1 MLKKQLIMESAIE
14 LFAKKGIDATSV
26 QQITE
31 HCGISKGAFYLSFK
45 SKDELIFSIIEYFT
59 KNVTAKIELSVSR
72 KVTPHDKLA
81 AYFIEIFNILQKY
94 GDFAT
99 VFIKEQHF
107 INESLIKELAYY
119 DELNNKLLL
128 ELLKDLYPSKVESLQ
143 YDLLIVVK
151 GLLASYG
158 DFIIKNSH
166 PFHIEELTE
175 SLVEKIEII
184 AKYGEK
190 SFFTKDMF
198 KSYSS
203 HQLMITKEQII
214 EELQQLLTLI
224 QDDVLRESLLILEE
238 QIQSKSPSK
247 AIIIGMLSNLKNEQE
262 CDWFCYMMRKYYELK
277 MSNSPF

>member
-45 SKDELIFSIIEYFT
+45 SKDELIFSIIDYFT
-59 KNVTAKIELSVSR
+59 KNVTANIERSVSEQQN
-72 KVTPHDKLA
+72 PHDKLA
-81 AYFIEIFNILQKY
+81 AYFMEIFNILQKY

-107 INESLIKELAYY
+107 INETLIDKMAYY

-128 ELLKDLYPSKVESLQ
+128 DILRELYPSNVDSLQ
-143 YDLLIVVK
+143 YDLIIIIK
-151 GLLASYG
+151 GLIASYG
-158 DFIIKNSH
+158 DFIIKNSY
-166 PFHIEELTE
+166 PFDIEKLTD
-175 SLVEKIEII
+175 SLVEKIKII

-203 HQLMITKEQII
+203 HQPMITKDLIV
-214 EELQQLLTLI
+214 EELQQLLTHI
-224 QDDVLRESLLILEE
+224 QDEVLRESLQILEK
-238 QIQSKSPSK
+238 QIQSESPSK
-247 AIIIGMLSNLKNEQE
+247 AIILGMLSNLKNEQE
-262 CDWFCYMMRKYYELK
+262 CDWFCYMMRKYYELNI
-277 MSNSPF
+277 SNTPF